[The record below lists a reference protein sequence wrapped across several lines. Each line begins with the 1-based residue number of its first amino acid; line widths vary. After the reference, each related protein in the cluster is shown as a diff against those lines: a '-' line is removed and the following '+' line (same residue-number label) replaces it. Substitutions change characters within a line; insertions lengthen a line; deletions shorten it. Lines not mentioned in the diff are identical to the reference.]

1 MKPNFKM
8 KKLDEKYTLVE
19 LLKAMNDEFEKDKG
33 NGVLPCVSRSFI
45 GLFMHYDNGD
55 MINIQDLPKPEYE
68 KFLEQMNALRMA
80 YITLV
85 SRP

>member
-1 MKPNFKM
+1 MNNEA
-8 KKLDEKYTLVE
+8 EKID
-19 LLKAMNDEFEKDKG
+19 NQQG
-33 NGVLPCVSRSFI
+33 NGVLPCVIRSSI

-55 MINIQDLPKPEYE
+55 MVNIQDLTKPEYE

-85 SRP
+85 SRQ